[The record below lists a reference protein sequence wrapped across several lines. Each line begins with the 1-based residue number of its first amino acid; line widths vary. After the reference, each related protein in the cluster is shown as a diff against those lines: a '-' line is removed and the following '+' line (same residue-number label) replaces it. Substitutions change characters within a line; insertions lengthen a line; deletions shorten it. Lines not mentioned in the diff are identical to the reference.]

1 MRKLH
6 KPTPEMYD
14 LSRDERIR
22 LYKLILWG
30 QIAGTILIVVG
41 FIFFILI
48 VAGVI

>member
-1 MRKLH
+1 MRR
-6 KPTPEMYD
+6 PTHEMYEM
-14 LSRDERIR
+14 SKEERVR

-48 VAGVI
+48 MAGILRV